1 MIRPMLCAI
10 ASVLALASAAGCAP
24 SGPPRE
30 GLRLFAE
37 NKLADALPF
46 LQRSARLRPRDA
58 ETQAW
63 LAETCRRLGRF
74 AAADSAARRALAVAP
89 CHAFAHT
96 VLADLYNPQ
105 YSGWESTDAD
115 SAWTHIQ
122 RAVACDSSDANLW
135 PSAWV
140 LAMSRGDRA
149 LESRALRSMVGTG
162 FLTPALLACWR
173 WTLESLPRDA
183 VFLCNGDMDTYPSAA
198 LQQVEGVRR
207 DVAVVNL
214 PLLNTTWYRRIVR
227 DRHAL
232 PLPADDAALDAMQVH
247 QSSSGN
253 IVTVDRQIVTGWMAQ
268 QKEGKFPRP
277 LAFAITVA
285 DLDFGPDSEQRLVI
299 SGPFWLCVREPATAR
314 MDTAQVRA
322 SLAALDRRAVSGSYL
337 NRDDR
342 SPVRR
347 IGAQHAHDN
356 IGQLASGYASALLES
371 GRPGEARAAAA
382 WALAIA
388 RETGASQQLQDRIAK
403 LAEAAG
409 KPR

>member
-1 MIRPMLCAI
+1 MRPRAATAI
-10 ASVLALASAAGCAP
+10 IPALVLSMAFGCGP

-46 LQRSARLRPRDA
+46 FERSARQRPRDA

-105 YSGWESTDAD
+105 YSGWESTNAD
-115 SAWTHIQ
+115 SAWAHVLH
-122 RAVACDSSDANLW
+122 AVACDSTDANVW
-135 PSAWV
+135 SSAWV

-162 FLTPALLACWR
+162 FLTPALLAHWR

-183 VFLCNGDMDTYPSAA
+183 VFLCNGDMDTYPSTA
-198 LQQVEGVRR
+198 LQETEGVRR

-232 PLPADDAALDAMQVH
+232 PLPVDDAALDAMQVI
-247 QSSSGN
+247 QDEAGN
-253 IVTVDRQIVTGWMAQ
+253 VVTVDRQIVTDWIARL
-268 QKEGKFPRP
+268 KEGKFPRP
-277 LAFAITVA
+277 LTLATTVA
-285 DLDFGPDSEQRLVI
+285 HLDFGPGDGEHLVV
-299 SGPFWLCVREPATAR
+299 SGPFWLCVREPAAAR
-314 MDTAQVRA
+314 MDTARVRA

-337 NRDDR
+337 SRDDR
-342 SPVRR
+342 SPIRR
-347 IGAQHAHDN
+347 MGSERSHGN
-356 IGQLASGYASALLES
+356 IANLAFGYALAQLES
-371 GRPGEARAAAA
+371 GRTGEARAAAA
-382 WALAIA
+382 WALEIA
-388 RETGASQQLQDRIAK
+388 RETGADSLALRQIEKLSQ
-403 LAEAAG
+403 EAG
-409 KPR
+409 KAK